1 MAISSIL
8 FNCCLVCSSALRLSS
23 ATLSL
28 NIASFSLDLSSSLVD
43 ELPVGLLMGKRAG
56 GLVPG
61 VETGGTVGNNES
73 GRPNLGGGAGQQ
85 GHGKP
90 VKAEMYL
97 HIVQ

>member
-1 MAISSIL
+1 
-8 FNCCLVCSSALRLSS
+8 
-23 ATLSL
+23 
-28 NIASFSLDLSSSLVD
+28 
-43 ELPVGLLMGKRAG
+43 MGKRAG